1 MNVLI
6 ISRIIPSYE
15 IASNKTTYYA
25 IDKTLRLATPD
36 SGMPHL
42 TLSGDFCLKL
52 GKLALEVGLLSRD
65 LIAQCNKRL
74 FAYIRLLFCVGP
86 AGDRVA
92 HGGIGQKI
100 SSRRGGPAGMD
111 SQGISGR
118 GSHVASLTAGR
129 RAGQA
134 EHRH

>member
-65 LIAQCNKRL
+65 LIAQSFKS
-74 FAYIRLLFCVGP
+74 LLPNICFFSRGSPALDRVFHGQVSQEKPLVASHP
-86 AGDRVA
+86 AG
-92 HGGIGQKI
+92 INT
-100 SSRRGGPAGMD
+100 
-111 SQGISGR
+111 QGVNDVVFLLSTR
-118 GSHVASLTAGR
+118 
-129 RAGQA
+129 
-134 EHRH
+134 

>member
-6 ISRIIPSYE
+6 ISRIIPSHE
-15 IASNKTTYYA
+15 IASKKTTYYA

-36 SGMPHL
+36 SGIPQL

-92 HGGIGQKI
+92 HGGVGKVVAF
-100 SSRRGGPAGMD
+100 RRGGPAGMD
-111 SQGISGR
+111 PQGISGR
-118 GSHVASLTAGR
+118 GGHVASLTAGR
-129 RAGQA
+129 RAAQA
-134 EHRH
+134 DRRH